1 MGNNLLI
8 IIFLLLIGC
17 SSNKNIYSN
26 ISEKNV
32 YGPINYPFNEED
44 VIDVSGLMMNQS
56 FSNFFISS
64 ASRFLTL
71 KVLNKMNSLSDIN
84 KEKHLKAIYIAVNY
98 LEVGKKSIWMDKK
111 KKVDGEVKIVRRFYV
126 DNNQCVSY
134 RETIA
139 RKKKI
144 NIDYITACNIDN
156 EWVIKNV

>member
-17 SSNKNIYSN
+17 SSNKNVYSN

-64 ASRFLTL
+64 AFRFLTL
-71 KVLNKMNSLSDIN
+71 KALD
-84 KEKHLKAIYIAVNY
+84 
-98 LEVGKKSIWMDKK
+98 
-111 KKVDGEVKIVRRFYV
+111 RF
-126 DNNQCVSY
+126 
-134 RETIA
+134 
-139 RKKKI
+139 
-144 NIDYITACNIDN
+144 
-156 EWVIKNV
+156 